1 MLGYIL
7 LGFAI
12 YYYFYAGMK
21 KWSVLLFLFFCTNGF
36 QLIPNTVIGSKHTDL
51 AAIYCLF
58 VATFSM
64 IYEDSPEREN
74 KKLKT
79 LVVILMYFMLSSILF
94 SRWHYD
100 LSWFQVLQG
109 GRRLF
114 VFVSYFFLVKL
125 KKNDIMW
132 LLNKC
137 YYLTLI
143 TSILYIIQVLTDLP
157 VLPYREI
164 VIDPGTGLTRYH
176 NSPPML
182 YLFLYLTIFYPELI
196 NIKRPHLISLVFLSA
211 LLCTQGRIEIFSGI
225 FMMLIGFLMRG
236 RLSVFGKY
244 AVIFAIALIP
254 VYSSISGRIEGNET
268 SGMSTKE
275 ELQGIING
283 SFKESA
289 ISGKFKGE
297 GTFNY
302 RLAWIYERMLYLSQR
317 PIGEKIYGLG
327 MISESQTQIIQQRY
341 NFKLGMLLENGEVCQ
356 LSTPDIAY
364 GNFLTQYGYVGGLLF
379 LMIWIYIMIFG
390 WKNRKKDEW
399 MFILFL
405 LIAGYLIRSF
415 SGDYIAN
422 PRNLFTSYLLIT
434 LFYYRQKEKEQL
446 ESTDNIEE
454 DTISSEQSEKVALPA
469 ESQ

>member
-21 KWSVLLFLFFCTNGF
+21 KWSILIFLFFCTNGF
-36 QLIPNTVIGSKHTDL
+36 QLLPNSITGAKNLDL
-51 AAIYCLF
+51 ASIYCLF
-58 VATFSM
+58 VAPFSM
-64 IYEDSPEREN
+64 LYEDAPEREN
-74 KKLKT
+74 KKLKY

-100 LSWFQVLQG
+100 LTWFQVLQG
-109 GRRLF
+109 GRKLF

-132 LLNKC
+132 LLQKC

-143 TSILYIIQVLTDLP
+143 TSVLYIIQVLTDLP

-164 VIDPGTGLTRYH
+164 EVDQFTGLTRYH
-176 NSPPML
+176 NSPPMI
-182 YLFLYLTIFYPELI
+182 YLFLYLSIFYPELMK
-196 NIKRPHLISLVFLSA
+196 IKRPVFNTMIFFLA

-225 FMMLIGFLMRG
+225 LMILIGFLMRG

-244 AVIFAIALIP
+244 AIIFGIALIP
-254 VYSSISGRIEGNET
+254 VFGSISERLEGNET
-268 SGMSTKE
+268 SDISTKD
-275 ELQGIING
+275 ELKGLFNG
-283 SFKESA
+283 TIRETA
-289 ISGKFKGE
+289 MSGEYKGK

-302 RLAWIYERMLYLSQR
+302 RLAWIYERMLYLSER

-327 MISESQTQIIQQRY
+327 MISESQRELINKRY
-341 NFKLGMLLENGEVCQ
+341 NFKLGMFLEDGERCQ

-364 GNFLTQYGYVGGLLF
+364 GNYLTQYGYVGGLMF
-379 LMIWIYIMIFG
+379 FMIWVQIMIFG

-399 MFILFL
+399 MFLLFL
-405 LIAGYLIRSF
+405 LTAGYIIRSF
-415 SGDYIAN
+415 SGEYISN
-422 PRNLFTSYLLIT
+422 PKNLFTSYLLIT

-446 ESTDNIEE
+446 DSTDNTEE
-454 DTISSEQSEKVALPA
+454 ETISSEQSEKVALTA

>member
-1 MLGYIL
+1 
-7 LGFAI
+7 
-12 YYYFYAGMK
+12 
-21 KWSVLLFLFFCTNGF
+21 
-36 QLIPNTVIGSKHTDL
+36 
-51 AAIYCLF
+51 
-58 VATFSM
+58 
-64 IYEDSPEREN
+64 
-74 KKLKT
+74 
-79 LVVILMYFMLSSILF
+79 
-94 SRWHYD
+94 
-100 LSWFQVLQG
+100 
-109 GRRLF
+109 
-114 VFVSYFFLVKL
+114 
-125 KKNDIMW
+125 
-132 LLNKC
+132 
-137 YYLTLI
+137 
-143 TSILYIIQVLTDLP
+143 
-157 VLPYREI
+157 
-164 VIDPGTGLTRYH
+164 
-176 NSPPML
+176 
-182 YLFLYLTIFYPELI
+182 
-196 NIKRPHLISLVFLSA
+196 
-211 LLCTQGRIEIFSGI
+211 
-225 FMMLIGFLMRG
+225 MRG

-446 ESTDNIEE
+446 DTTDNTEE
-454 DTISSEQSEKVALPA
+454 ETNTLELSEKLALPA